1 MGLPL
6 DADGGDS
13 VLRVNHLGPYLLTRL
28 LLPALAPHA
37 RVVFVAS
44 RAHQQALR
52 LRVAGGRVQGTPP
65 HWRAPAAARGAPARV
80 ACSLAAHHNERCI
93 PLQR

>member
-6 DADGGDS
+6 EADGGDA

-65 HWRAPAAARGAPARV
+65 HWRAPAAARAAPAGR
-80 ACSLAAHHNERCI
+80 ACSLAAHHTVRCT